1 MRIREKLFFMIFSVI
16 ILIAGGI
23 YIISEFYLE
32 KFYVESKI
40 KSLKSIS
47 EIVINPKYL
56 IDLDELEREENVTI
70 YIKPFSED
78 NLYEDLNDESIEKF
92 KSEGVIER
100 LNSGETVVER
110 IRLTTYMGEYLLLYI
125 RYSEGRLLEIRTPIS
140 SITEAVS
147 ISSSYYLRLIA
158 FVMIFGIL
166 LALFFS
172 KKITDPIIRLKE
184 ITKDIAELNF
194 DKKFTEKRMDEL
206 GELGTSVNKM
216 GDMLEG
222 VIFELNRANEKLKE
236 DIEHEKKLETLRKE
250 FVASVSHE
258 LKTPVAII
266 QGYAQGLQEGIA
278 SEENREFYCEVI
290 VDESRKIDSLVKE
303 LLLISQIEAGY
314 LKIEMNDIN
323 VGMIVR
329 KIMDKYYYDFENY
342 NISYFEKDIFA
353 LGDLKYIGRVLENLI
368 GNAFKYTKNQG
379 SIGVDIEDMG
389 DRIKVVVKNT
399 CDNLK
404 EEDLKEIWTPFYRG
418 DKARSTEGT
427 GLGLAIVKGILD
439 KYGSDYG
446 VKLEGGQVE
455 FYFTLKSVKL

>member
-16 ILIAGGI
+16 ILIGGGI

-47 EIVINPKYL
+47 EIVINPKYI
-56 IDLDELEREENVTI
+56 IDLDELEREENVTV
-70 YIKPFSED
+70 YIKPLTTE
-78 NLYEDLNDESIEKF
+78 NLYEDLDNDFIEKF
-92 KSEGVIER
+92 KGER
-100 LNSGETVVER
+100 VMEKLNSGEAVVER
-110 IRLTTYMGEYLLLYI
+110 VRLQTYMGEYLILYKG
-125 RYSEGRLLEIRTPIS
+125 YSQGSLLEIRTPIS
-140 SITEAVS
+140 SIREAVS
-147 ISSSYYLRLIA
+147 ISSNYYLRLIG
-158 FVMIFGIL
+158 FVMVFGIF

-184 ITKDIAELNF
+184 ITREIAELNF
-194 DKKFTEKRMDEL
+194 NKKFTEKRMDEL
-206 GELGTSVNKM
+206 GELGSSVNKM

-258 LKTPVAII
+258 LKTPIAII

-278 SEENREFYCEVI
+278 SEENRDFYCEVI

-323 VGMIVR
+323 VGMMVR
-329 KIMDKYYYDFENY
+329 RIMDKYSYDFG
-342 NISYFEKDIFA
+342 SYKIFYPEKDILA
-353 LGDLKYIGRVLENLI
+353 LGDFKYIGRVLENLI
-368 GNAFKYTKNQG
+368 GNAFKYAKKEG
-379 SIGVDIEDMG
+379 RIEVDIEETG
-389 DRIKVVVKNT
+389 DKIKVGIKNT
-399 CDNLK
+399 CDNLL
-404 EEDLKEIWTPFYRG
+404 EEDLKEVWTPFYRG
-418 DKARSTEGT
+418 DKARSSEGT
-427 GLGLAIVKGILD
+427 GLGLAIVKGILE
-439 KYGSDYG
+439 KHGSEYG
-446 VKLEGGQVE
+446 VELEGDQVE
-455 FYFTLKSVKL
+455 FYFTLKTL